1 MSAVFNKRRGE
12 VVVSV
17 VFMYGAIVCCI
28 LFQCASYMKSISLTN
43 ASVSNSRGVLRGV
56 KTCHIQAPTVKCHK
70 TINRSGPEGPE
81 LTQIPVQ
88 KECYERT
95 KEIK

>member
-1 MSAVFNKRRGE
+1 MRAQHEGTLYWMFTWSDPKVQ
-12 VVVSV
+12 S
-17 VFMYGAIVCCI
+17 
-28 LFQCASYMKSISLTN
+28 SL
-43 ASVSNSRGVLRGV
+43 AAESRGGLRGV

-70 TINRSGPEGPE
+70 TINRSGTEGPE

-95 KEIK
+95 KEVVKQ